1 MEKSIEMR
9 VAELE
14 NLVLHSKNVLSFEEA
29 SRFLNLS
36 KSYLYKLTSGNL
48 IPHYKPQ
55 GKMLYFEKTEL
66 EAWLRQNPIR
76 TQAQTEAGVEKAADK
91 AQVPVSR
98 QQAQDAAQEIRYIY
112 KHDTK
117 PEYTIVTTGGDVEK
131 QAQAAQE
138 RAGADFSIVA
148 SDDGEKADVASIS
161 KDRPVELNQY
171 NVQAYKQVLHTVE
184 VSPDIEGRGIAEVG
198 YSVSRKVSSDGK
210 YLGVGASY
218 NFDNNKAYVK
228 MTYTW

>member
-1 MEKSIEMR
+1 MEKVKTWALAHRPIIGGVVLGVLLVV
-9 VAELE
+9 VA
-14 NLVLHSKNVLSFEEA
+14 VLLF
-29 SRFLNLS
+29 R
-36 KSYLYKLTSGNL
+36 GC
-48 IPHYKPQ
+48 
-55 GKMLYFEKTEL
+55 KTEPQKVTV
-66 EAWLRQNPIR
+66 EPQ
-76 TQAQTEAGVEKAADK
+76 TQAQSEAGVEKAADN

-98 QQAQDAAQEIRYIY
+98 QQAQDAAQEIHYIY
-112 KHDTK
+112 EHDTK

-161 KDRPVELNQY
+161 KDKPVELNQY
-171 NVQAYKQVLHTVE
+171 NVQAYKKVLHMVE
-184 VSPDIEGRGIAEVG
+184 VSPDIDGGRGVAEIG
-198 YSVSRKVSSDGK
+198 YTVSRKVSRDGK

-218 NFDNNKAYVK
+218 NFDSNKTYVK